1 MKLQYRRKRALGARR
16 HRLHHGREP
25 LKGETISRGM
35 KIFVALSLFTA
46 ASVAA
51 QAPPAPAPRPGGN
64 MLISRAVPDAAAVE
78 RGQKV
83 FVGNCGF
90 CHGTTAQGGDTGPDL
105 VRSALALDDERGD
118 KIGPVIEQGRPG
130 KGMPAFH
137 LPADQIQDIAAFLRS
152 RQQAAIDRNA
162 YNILNVVTGDR
173 EKGREYFNGA
183 GRCHTCHSPTSDLAG
198 IAKRYDP
205 VALQSRF
212 LYPRPRP
219 GEVPTLRPQ
228 VAVTLASGQSFTGTL
243 ESLDDFNVA
252 LRDATGDYHS
262 FSRDAHVKV
271 EVHDPLAAHAEL
283 LKKYT
288 DADVHNLLAYLVT
301 LK

>member
-1 MKLQYRRKRALGARR
+1 
-16 HRLHHGREP
+16 
-25 LKGETISRGM
+25 
-35 KIFVALSLFTA
+35 
-46 ASVAA
+46 
-51 QAPPAPAPRPGGN
+51 

-78 RGQKV
+78 RGQKI
-83 FVGNCGF
+83 FIGNCAF
-90 CHGTTAQGGDTGPDL
+90 CHGTTAQGGDSGPDL

-152 RQQAAIDRNA
+152 RQQAAIDRTA
-162 YNILNVVTGDR
+162 YTILNVVTGDR

-198 IAKRYDP
+198 IAKKYDA
-205 VALQSRF
+205 VTLQSRF
-212 LYPRPRP
+212 LYPRPRSSDATP
-219 GEVPTLRPQ
+219 IRPQ
-228 VAVTLASGQSFTGTL
+228 VTVTPASGQSFSGTL
-243 ESLDDFNVA
+243 DYLDDFNVA
-252 LRDATGDYHS
+252 FRDASGEYHS

-288 DADVHNLLAYLVT
+288 DADMHNVLAYLVT